1 MDDLLTRLR
10 QRDWRLT
17 SQRRVVAQVLVGEHV
32 HLTADEVHAR
42 AVALLPEISRATVY
56 NTLGELVSLGEVR
69 EVTIDGRA
77 KRYDPNV
84 TGPHHHLVCTSC
96 GLILDIPAVAGDPSP
111 LARGSRF
118 GFVVDAVDVTYRGTC
133 PDCLAVDGERRV
145 AQARGGSGR
154 P

>member
-10 QRDWRLT
+10 QGSWRLT
-17 SQRRVVAQVLVGEHV
+17 AQRRAVAEVLSGEHV

-56 NTLGELVSLGEVR
+56 NTLGELVAAGQVR
-69 EVTIDGRA
+69 EVSLEGRA

-84 TGPHHHLVCTSC
+84 AGAHHHLVCTRC
-96 GLILDIPAVAGDPSP
+96 GLIRDVPAAVTPADELPAVD
-111 LARGSRF
+111 RH
-118 GFVVDAVDVTYRGTC
+118 GFEVRDVEVTYRGTC
-133 PDCLAVDGERRV
+133 PGCQALA
-145 AQARGGSGR
+145 A